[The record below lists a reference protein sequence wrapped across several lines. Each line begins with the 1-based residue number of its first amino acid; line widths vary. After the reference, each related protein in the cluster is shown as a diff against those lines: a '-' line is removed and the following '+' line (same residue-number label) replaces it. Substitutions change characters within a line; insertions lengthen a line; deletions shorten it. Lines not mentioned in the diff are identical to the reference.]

1 MFRLFL
7 KCGCQL
13 QMGIR
18 RLAETSLGLNETPVM
33 KHFAK
38 IVNE

>member
-13 QMGIR
+13 QMGVR
-18 RLAETSLGLNETPVM
+18 SLEEASLGLNETPVDGAFR
-33 KHFAK
+33 K
-38 IVNE
+38 NC